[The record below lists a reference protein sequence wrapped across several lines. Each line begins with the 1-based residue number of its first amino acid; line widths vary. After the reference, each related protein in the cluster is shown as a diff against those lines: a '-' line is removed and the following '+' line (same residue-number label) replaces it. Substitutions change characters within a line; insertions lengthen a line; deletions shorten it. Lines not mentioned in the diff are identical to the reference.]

1 VIGLYAFL
9 LLVLLLLGRE
19 PSAGPIPDPLLLVAL
34 LVAVFLVRYVST
46 RYRMDA
52 DRLSAL
58 RLFGSRTIPLEAIHR
73 IELANLREL
82 SPTGFFRGWGWR
94 GRMWS
99 PAVGLF
105 DSVHTVS
112 AGVLVYAGPVPLFV
126 SPKDPMGFV
135 TELSRRVRSY
145 RGDVE
150 VIVGARPGSPIR

>member
-1 VIGLYAFL
+1 
-9 LLVLLLLGRE
+9 
-19 PSAGPIPDPLLLVAL
+19 
-34 LVAVFLVRYVST
+34 
-46 RYRMDA
+46 MDA

-58 RLFGSRTIPLEAIHR
+58 RLFGSRTIALEEIHR

-99 PAVGLF
+99 PAVGQF
-105 DSVHTVS
+105 DSVHTVA

-126 SPKDPMGFV
+126 SPSDPLGFV
-135 TELSRRVRSY
+135 SELSRRVRSY

-150 VIVGARPGSPIR
+150 LVVGNGPGRPAR